1 MSIEKAI
8 GRRGTWR
15 WNKETEQ
22 FEEVIKKAVQVNAP
36 AVITDEIPPTLS
48 MTGTDNVYTSKARL
62 RAEYKAMGFV
72 ETGGEI
78 LPMAQPDRE
87 KRRREIRETVEKA
100 LNDNK
105 YGMAPISERERE
117 IVKEE
122 ERVWNNYKN
131 R

>member
-1 MSIEKAI
+1 MSVEIAT
-8 GRRGTWR
+8 GRRGMWR

-22 FEEVIKKAVQVNAP
+22 FEEIKKKSVVVNAP

-48 MTGTDNVYTSKARL
+48 MTGTDNVFTSKARL

-122 ERVWNNYKN
+122 ERVWNRYKN
-131 R
+131 S